1 MPGLLIQGKK
11 KVSRVGTFFFLG
23 FVRVLLGKTPLD
35 ENRGFHRSTFLVRQ
49 ACAALGAATGQYLA
63 AVRRAHTL
71 AEAMLLGAL
80 ALLGLI
86 RSLHFLVHLPV

>member
-1 MPGLLIQGKK
+1 MGFDTPTQPPWAASGGIKI
-11 KVSRVGTFFFLG
+11 RFLRNRILYIGGMG
-23 FVRVLLGKTPLD
+23 FPLYC
-35 ENRGFHRSTFLVRQ
+35 FLVRQ